1 MSRYIM
7 PVLII
12 LLLAYSLIRRNNTY
26 NSFVV
31 GAKSSFDL
39 VLTSFPYIATIFIA
53 IEVFN
58 LSGLSVLFADF
69 VAPFFEFFGVPKEL
83 SQLVI
88 LKNFSGCGSL
98 ALLENIFATYG
109 VDSYLARAGCCI
121 AGCSEAVF
129 YITAVF
135 FSKTKVTKFRYAIIV
150 GVLAN
155 FIGAIVSCLVCRFM
169 WLKFDLL

>member
-1 MSRYIM
+1 MSSYII

-12 LLLAYSLIRRNNTY
+12 MLILYSMVKKKNTY

-31 GAKSSFDL
+31 GAKSSFDI

-53 IEVFN
+53 VEIFN
-58 LSGLSVLFADF
+58 VSGLGVLFSDF
-69 VAPFFEFFGVPKEL
+69 VAPVFEFFGIPKEL

-88 LKNFSGCGSL
+88 LKNFTGCGSL

-135 FSKTKVTKFRYAIIV
+135 FSKTKVTKFRYAIPA
-150 GVLAN
+150 GMMAN
-155 FIGAIVSCLVCRFM
+155 FFGAIVGCAICRIM
-169 WLKFDLL
+169 

>member
-1 MSRYIM
+1 MSKYIL

-12 LLLAYSLIRRNNTY
+12 LLLAYSLIKKNNTY

-53 IEVFN
+53 VEVFN
-58 LSGLSVLFADF
+58 VSGLSVMFADF

-88 LKNFSGCGSL
+88 LKNFTGCGSL

-109 VDSYLARAGCCI
+109 VDSFLARAGCCI
-121 AGCSEAVF
+121 AGCSEAIF

-135 FSKTKVTKFRYAIIV
+135 FSKTKVTKFRYAVIC
-150 GVLAN
+150 GVIAN
-155 FIGAIVSCLVCRFM
+155 FIGAIVSCLICRIM
-169 WLKFDLL
+169 

>member
-1 MSRYIM
+1 MSKYVL
-7 PVLII
+7 PVVII
-12 LLLAYSLIRRNNTY
+12 LLLLYSLLKKNNTY

-58 LSGLSVLFADF
+58 VSGLSVVFADF

-88 LKNFSGCGSL
+88 LKNFTGCGSL
-98 ALLENIFATYG
+98 ALLENIFTTYG

-135 FSKTKVTKFRYAIIV
+135 FSKTKVTKFRYAVICGI
-150 GVLAN
+150 LAN
-155 FIGAIVSCLVCRFM
+155 FIGAVFSCFICRFV
-169 WLKFDLL
+169 